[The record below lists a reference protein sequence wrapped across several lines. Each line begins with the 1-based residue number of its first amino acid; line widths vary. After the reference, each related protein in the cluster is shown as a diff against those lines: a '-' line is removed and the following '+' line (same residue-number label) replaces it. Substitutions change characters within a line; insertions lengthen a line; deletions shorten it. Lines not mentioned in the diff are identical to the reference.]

1 MAKKR
6 PRSGVGIT
14 PGEAEPASKFDAAY
28 WERRLFKNT
37 FTYKGQRQEV
47 RGWSV
52 KIQLL
57 GRRKTFTVS
66 SREKSEAAADAARI
80 YHTLVTHGWD
90 ALAGSRGRLLV
101 PAETTFKSSPTRIE
115 FSPEYW
121 RSRLI
126 HRKYPEPSAALKAS
140 EFSARMEYAGTSH
153 YFPLGSADEAAAAKQ
168 AMRIY
173 QTIVTRGWAEASQKY
188 PRELTLALRW
198 LDDPLAWTYTTIHT
212 VTEFGLP
219 ATRAPHRD
227 IAVAIVE
234 PDPGIRFAL
243 ARAAVSQPGFGC
255 PAVFATPAELMREV
269 ARRALDIILVNQ
281 SLPEPSPAVDGDGL
295 LRDLPEH
302 VVVFYSVFEDSDH
315 LFKATPGGAMGYMLK
330 RTPPARIF
338 ECILGVPQ
346 PLRRDEIINSV
357 RSYFQRLSASIP
369 AHAPAR
375 ELAKLTPREHEIL
388 DLLSKGDLAKEI
400 AGKLGISIWTVH
412 GHVKSIFEKLNVHNR
427 TEAVVKFLQK

>member
-1 MAKKR
+1 MPATA
-6 PRSGVGIT
+6 GVQS
-14 PGEAEPASKFDAAY
+14 EPASKFEAAY
-28 WERRLFKNT
+28 WESRLFKNT

-57 GRRKTFTVS
+57 GRRKTFTVN
-66 SREKSEAAADAARI
+66 SREKSQAAAAAAQI
-80 YHTLVTHGWD
+80 YHALVTHGWD
-90 ALAGSRGRLLV
+90 ALSSRSRLPV
-101 PAETTFKSSPTRIE
+101 PTEASPKLPPIRTE
-115 FSPEYW
+115 LTPEYW

-126 HRKYPEPSAALKAS
+126 HRKYPEPPAAQNAP

-153 YFPLGSADEAAAAKQ
+153 YFPLGTTDETAAAKQ

-173 QTIVTRGWAEASQKY
+173 QAIVTRGWAEAYQKH

-198 LDDPLAWTYTTIHT
+198 LDDPLAWTYTTLHT
-212 VTEFGLP
+212 VTAFGP
-219 ATRAPHRD
+219 PPSRTAQRD
-227 IAVAIVE
+227 VAVALVE

-243 ARAAVSQPGFGC
+243 ARAIQSQNGFHC
-255 PAVFATPAELMREV
+255 AAVFATPAELLREL
-269 ARRALDIILVNQ
+269 ARRPVDLILANQ
-281 SLPEPSPAVDGDGL
+281 SLPEPSPAADGDGL
-295 LRDLPEH
+295 MRELPDH

-315 LFKATPGGAMGYMLK
+315 LFKATPGGAIGYMLK

-338 ECILGVPQ
+338 ECIAGLPQ
-346 PLRRDEIINSV
+346 PLRREEIINSV

-369 AHAPAR
+369 AQTPTR
-375 ELAKLTPREHEIL
+375 ELSKLTPREHEIL

-400 AGKLGISIWTVH
+400 ADKLGISIWTVH
-412 GHVKSIFEKLNVHNR
+412 GHVKSIFEKLNVHSR